1 MNFNC
6 FVFFFCKKNRKG
18 TEMEARMVQPL
29 DYCPYTTS
37 PFSYSYG
44 DSISFYNTPAHTIS
58 FFNHNEIQPAEQ
70 ELEDYFSVVIKSKFL
85 FFIPSFISFRNQF

>member
-1 MNFNC
+1 
-6 FVFFFCKKNRKG
+6 
-18 TEMEARMVQPL
+18 MEARMVQPL

-70 ELEDYFSVVIKSKFL
+70 ELEDYFSAVIKSKFL
-85 FFIPSFISFRNQF
+85 FFIPPLSFHFFSKSILNQKIIMF